1 MMPVEVLVRLPTASG
16 VPLVYELNTILT
28 YKMKSSVKTET
39 PGIFDLPRLAFS
51 YNKDLTLH
59 AALNFE

>member
-16 VPLVYELNTILT
+16 IPLVYEMNTMLT

-39 PGIFDLPRLAFS
+39 PGLFDLPRLVFS
-51 YNKDLTLH
+51 DNKDMNVH
-59 AALNFE
+59 ASLDFQ